1 MIRLTYLDEEES
13 WQSTA
18 HNRLK
23 NDFSLQIPAEL
34 PKNIEDLWSMIT
46 EFAPQAILID
56 YRLNETGKLSYTGDE
71 VIKELRKHNKHLPMF
86 IITSYEDDALI
97 KCEEAQVIRSK
108 DILTNPDMFVKL
120 QNIITAGVNNYNRR
134 KSLAENTIRK
144 LQEKIVNG
152 TLLTDT
158 ECQDKFDAELYLSEL
173 DLDNCVRSDMIT
185 SQSNRTLE
193 ELLNVA
199 KHIVELHNR

>member
-1 MIRLTYLDEEES
+1 MIRLTYLDEEEA

-18 HNRLK
+18 HSRLK
-23 NDFSLQIPAEL
+23 NDFTLQIPMEL
-34 PKNIEDLWSMIT
+34 PKNIEDLWPMIT

-56 YRLNETGKLSYTGDE
+56 YRLNEAGKLSYTGDE

-134 KSLAENTIRK
+134 KSLAENTIRT
-144 LQEKIVNG
+144 LQEKIVDG
-152 TLLTDT
+152 KELTDT

-173 DLDNCVRSDMIT
+173 DLDNCVRSDLIT
-185 SQSNRTLE
+185 NQSNRTLE
-193 ELLNVA
+193 KLLNVA
-199 KHIVELHNR
+199 KHIVELHKR